1 MNFLRIATI
10 IVFALLCA
18 FPTAGGVTL
27 AADEG
32 EIVESADASAGVD
45 GAPSS
50 DAVIDAEGATSEA
63 ALAAS
68 TEAALAVERSPAPGL
83 ELPPAGAPVFH
94 IQLWDAQKT
103 GWTDEHLD
111 GLVASGFTVVQNGWG
126 GSLFPSLQT
135 LDRVRRHGLLYGV
148 YINTRQL
155 FAVEAETREKEQV
168 RHAVLSNGTQSKSE
182 FNTFDPIYQAVVR
195 RGIQKGLARI
205 AAAGNL
211 YKIMVNSEHAAP
223 ISYDD
228 LTIARAIEAG
238 VLKEGEKIPVYDGG
252 VLKSSAPAA
261 LAYNFISWID
271 TVGGDL
277 TINLVAA
284 EAARAARPG
293 VLVTTDPI
301 STGLSYGQY
310 RGMEIMQ
317 DWLRVHRAP
326 RDPLSIAYHCE
337 ILKAHARHEGKGDIW
352 IGPQLGSKE
361 KSSAYAAP
369 ADEFEEALWLAAA
382 FGAKGA
388 TLWGYDTLRRGNPLD
403 DDTWSRIG
411 KFKRELVA
419 HHADIIGAKD
429 APRACAVLFCR
440 EFVIF
445 SHRANYRTN
454 EDFENFYRAILT
466 AHVPADVIN
475 DDDVAAGNLSR
486 YKAVFIPGSGT
497 LMPDVDKAVAE
508 FEKSGGRVIR
518 WEVKSPVY
526 LDYEI
531 TKGHVTEDA
540 DPTKPAPGSLLPHQ
554 YRAWRRIEAGKL
566 FAKVAD
572 LMDVQVD
579 NPDVILNV
587 VEVGGGRSAVLV
599 NDARTYGAWT
609 KERGFRWCEDEGLP
623 SDATLTIG
631 RGDSAK
637 TVKVSL
643 PAAGIAVVPLGGAA
657 GK

>member
-1 MNFLRIATI
+1 MSSLRIATI
-10 IVFALLCA
+10 IVFAMLCV
-18 FPTAGGVTL
+18 FPAARGVTL

-32 EIVESADASAGVD
+32 ETVESPDAPAGAEGVQ
-45 GAPSS
+45 SS
-50 DAVIDAEGATSEA
+50 DAVIEEGARSEA
-63 ALAAS
+63 DISAS
-68 TEAALAVERSPAPGL
+68 TEAALAVEPAPAL
-83 ELPPAGAPVFH
+83 APPAGAPVFH

-103 GWTDEHLD
+103 GWTDERLD
-111 GLVASGFTVVQNGWG
+111 ELVASGFTVVQNGWS
-126 GSLFPSLQT
+126 GSLFPSLQR
-135 LDRVRRHGLLYGV
+135 LDQVRRRGLLYGA
-148 YINTRQL
+148 YISTRQL
-155 FAVEAETREKEQV
+155 FAAEADPREKELV
-168 RHAVLSNGTQSKSE
+168 RHAVLSDGTQSKGE
-182 FNTFDPIYQAVVR
+182 FNTFDPVYQAVVR
-195 RGIQKGLARI
+195 RGIQKGLARS

-211 YKIMVNSEHAAP
+211 YKIMVNSEHTAP

-228 LTIARAIEAG
+228 LTIARAIDAG
-238 VLKEGEKIPVYDGG
+238 VLKKGEKIPIYNAG

-261 LAYNFISWID
+261 LAYSFISWFD
-271 TVGGDL
+271 AAGGDQA
-277 TINLVAA
+277 INLVTA

-301 STGLSYGQY
+301 SSGLTYGRY
-310 RGMEIMQ
+310 HGMDILQ

-337 ILKAHARHEGKGDIW
+337 ILKAHARHEGRGDIW
-352 IGPQLGSKE
+352 IGPQLGTKE
-361 KSSAYAAP
+361 ESGTYAAP

-411 KFKRELVA
+411 KFKRELVGR
-419 HHADIIGAKD
+419 HAQLIGAKD
-429 APRACAVLFCR
+429 APRACAVLFSR
-440 EFVIF
+440 AYLIF
-445 SHRANYRTN
+445 SRRANYRTD
-454 EDFENFYRAILT
+454 EDFENFYRALLT
-466 AHVPADVIN
+466 AHVPADVLN
-475 DDDVAAGNLSR
+475 DEDAAAGSLSR
-486 YKAVFIPGSGT
+486 YKALFIPGSGK
-497 LMPDVDKAVAE
+497 LMPDVEKAVAE
-508 FEKSGGRVIR
+508 FAKSGGRVIR

-540 DPTKPAPGSLLPHQ
+540 DPTKPAHGSLLPHQ

-572 LMDVQVD
+572 LLDVQVD

-587 VEVGGGRSAVLV
+587 VEAGGGRSAVLV

-609 KERGFRWCEDEGLP
+609 KDRKYRWCEDEGRP

-631 RGDSAK
+631 RGDSAR

-643 PAAGIAVVPLGGAA
+643 PAAGIAVVPLDGAA
-657 GK
+657 DR